1 MFLKFI
7 RVGVVVTDDKI
18 VTVEVVPVDCAPEPA
33 VTATWISTE
42 LIVSI

>member
-1 MFLKFI
+1 MFMLI
-7 RVGVVVTDDKI
+7 TEQTGLI
-18 VTVEVVPVDCAPEPA
+18 MTVEVVPIDCAPEPV